1 MRSLPKIDNRVFV
14 NELAEIEILLV
25 RLLTDDADWLVAGD
39 ESVLRWALSLA
50 RVSAVENDEEFK
62 PKVIEIGHATD
73 VYRQQL
79 FNLLKPFIAEN
90 KIVDKA
96 GIGGAIS
103 SLRTLVINERK
114 ELIDLYRQ
122 SLSEK
127 SLDDAVR
134 SRPLALALSGG
145 GGTSFVFIGAFTEL
159 EKAGIVPSV
168 ITGTSMGALLGA
180 YRARNIK
187 FNLDGLI
194 NILAALSWD
203 KVAKPL
209 HLASNFGIPAT
220 FKLYFREVFGAEF
233 KKDKQF
239 YRISDLEIPFR
250 ATVSGV
256 AHIEGQPDPDFESYG
271 HLLDDIEAKVS
282 AFRSKEKGII
292 RILRDLA
299 AKPLVP
305 IYIGSDALTQDFDVL
320 DAVGFSAAVPG
331 LFHYDIDIENKRMMD
346 LTAKLMQD
354 YGVVRLFDGGFVDNL
369 PALEAKEAIQS
380 GITKVRDPFVLALD
394 GFAPNLHRHWM
405 FLPLMRIAAEHSK
418 VGYKTA
424 NLAITYKHV
433 LSPLNLFPSIKELER
448 AVDNGVKETS
458 LHIPFIKKMLGPIPK
473 PAGISKKSLKKA
485 SV

>member
-1 MRSLPKIDNRVFV
+1 MTLLSKIDNRVLV
-14 NELAEIEILLV
+14 NDLAEIEILLV
-25 RLLTDDADWLVAGD
+25 RLLTNHPDWLSSSD

-50 RVSAVENDEEFK
+50 RVSAVENNDEIK
-62 PKVIEIGHATD
+62 PKVVEIGHATD

-79 FNLLKPFIAEN
+79 FNLLKPFISEN
-90 KIVDKA
+90 KVVDKA
-96 GIGGAIS
+96 GVGGVIS
-103 SLRTLVINERK
+103 SLRTLVANERQ

-127 SLDDAVR
+127 ALDDAVR

-145 GGTSFVFIGAFTEL
+145 GGTSFVFIGAFAEL

-187 FNLDGLI
+187 FNLDSFI
-194 NILAALSWD
+194 NILSPLSWE

-209 HLASNFGIPAT
+209 HLTSNFGIPAT
-220 FKLYFREVFGAEF
+220 FKLYFRDVFGPEF
-233 KKDKQF
+233 KYEDRF
-239 YRISDLEIPFR
+239 CRISDLAIPFR
-250 ATVSGV
+250 ATVSGL
-256 AHIEGQPDPDFESYG
+256 AHIEGQPDPDFESYS
-271 HLLDDIEAKVS
+271 HLLDDIEPKASV
-282 AFRSKEKGII
+282 FRSKEKGII

-299 AKPLVP
+299 SKPLLP
-305 IYIGSDALTQDFDVL
+305 IYIGSDSLTQNFDVL
-320 DAVGFSAAVPG
+320 DAIGFSAAVPG
-331 LFHYDIDIENKRMMD
+331 LFHYDIDTNDKRMMD
-346 LTAKLMQD
+346 LTAKMMQD

-369 PALEAKEAIQS
+369 PALEAKESIQS

-394 GFAPNLHRHWM
+394 GFAPNLHRHWL

-418 VGYKTA
+418 LGYKTA

-448 AVDNGVKETS
+448 AIDNGTKETA
-458 LHIPFIKKMLGPIPK
+458 LHIPFIKKMLGPIPM
-473 PAGISKKSLKKA
+473 PAGIKKKSVK
-485 SV
+485 